1 MFFLKFS
8 FLLSEGITPKTED
21 KGVNIFPK
29 VKKVKRCKKG
39 KMKIPGGQDQKV
51 YHLNNEYKREI
62 LEKNRELRKLNE
74 RIQENVLKI

>member
-8 FLLSEGITPKTED
+8 FLLSEGLTPGIED

-39 KMKIPGGQDQKV
+39 TMKKLGGQETMQ
-51 YHLNNEYKREI
+51 REGKYSL
-62 LEKNRELRKLNE
+62 LEL
-74 RIQENVLKI
+74 

>member
-8 FLLSEGITPKTED
+8 FLLSEGLTPGTED

-39 KMKIPGGQDQKV
+39 TMKKLGGQDQKV
-51 YHLNNEYKREI
+51 HHLNNEYKREI
-62 LEKNRELRKLNE
+62 LEKTWS
-74 RIQENVLKI
+74 